1 MKRINIMML
10 MGTLFI
16 GTLSFAEREVN
27 FDYEK
32 HIEERNKIDKNNIIN
47 YAKINEISIEESEK
61 IYKQKLAKEFKENE
75 TIRQEMILSNLSD

>member
-1 MKRINIMML
+1 MKRINLMML

-16 GTLSFAEREVN
+16 GTLSFAEREVK

-32 HIEERNKIDKNNIIN
+32 NMQKRNEIDLNNIVK
-47 YAKINEISIEESEK
+47 YAELNKISIEESEK
-61 IYKQKLAKEFKENE
+61 IYKQKLEKEFKENE